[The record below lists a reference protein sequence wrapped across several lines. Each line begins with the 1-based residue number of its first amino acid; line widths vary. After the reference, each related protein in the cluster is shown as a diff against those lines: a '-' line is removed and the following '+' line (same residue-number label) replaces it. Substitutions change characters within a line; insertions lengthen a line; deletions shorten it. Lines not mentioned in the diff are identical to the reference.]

1 MEDDLDILS
10 ENMALIDFS
19 KLFKCSFAHIARYI
33 AYHFI
38 QITLFRQMNNSV
50 KAGSIALFA

>member
-1 MEDDLDILS
+1 MKDDTYILFDS
-10 ENMALIDFS
+10 MALIDIS
-19 KLFKCSFAHIARYI
+19 KFFKCSIAHIARYI
-33 AYHFI
+33 VYHFI